1 MSFDVCGGIALVG
14 TGNVASHLAH
24 ALAPQIKWVFS
35 RSFDHARGLA
45 DDIGAEPYSDFGMLA
60 RISPGVVLV
69 SIADRAIADVVAAI
83 GNLDCEPLVLH
94 TSGTMPKEVLEPLSP
109 RIGILYPLQ
118 TFSKGV
124 DVDMSRVPFFNEA
137 AREDDLAL
145 IDAIAASISTSV
157 HHADATHRQVLHVA
171 GVFTSNFTNVL
182 LECVDSILGEAGY
195 SLDVVRPLLEATVNK
210 AYEVGPHAAQTGP
223 ARRGDSAV
231 IEKHVAWLPDRY
243 KDVYRVLSDM
253 IIKNHNL

>member
-1 MSFDVCGGIALVG
+1 
-14 TGNVASHLAH
+14 
-24 ALAPQIKWVFS
+24 
-35 RSFDHARGLA
+35 
-45 DDIGAEPYSDFGMLA
+45 
-60 RISPGVVLV
+60 
-69 SIADRAIADVVAAI
+69 
-83 GNLDCEPLVLH
+83 
-94 TSGTMPKEVLEPLSP
+94 MPKEVLEPLSP

-171 GVFTSNFTNVL
+171 SLHINFTNVL

-210 AYEVGPHAAQTGP
+210 AYEVGPHAAQTRPGTSW
-223 ARRGDSAV
+223 RQCGD
-231 IEKHVAWLPDRY
+231 
-243 KDVYRVLSDM
+243 
-253 IIKNHNL
+253 